1 MTTAAERFAALW
13 GSLTPIGRAPS
24 GPLDGPAGAG
34 YLRYSWTTADLDCR
48 EWFVEEALDRDLDV
62 ETDANGNIWAT
73 WCPAGVDESLP
84 AVVTGSHLDSVPHG
98 GAYDGPLGV
107 VSALLAIDD
116 MRARGATPTVP
127 VRLVVFTEEEGS
139 RFGVPCLGS
148 RLLTGSMAP
157 ERALALT
164 DRDGLRLAD
173 AMVIGGIEPET
184 LGPDPTRLRGIGA
197 FIELHVEQGRWL
209 VEADHPVGIATG
221 IWPHG
226 RYRFDFRGEGNHAG
240 TTRMDARHDPML
252 TYAFT
257 ALAANKE
264 ARLAGAHAT
273 VGRVSVEPNAT
284 NAVPSSVTGWLD
296 ARAADDETLKSLVEA
311 ITVKA
316 TERAERDGTR
326 VSVIAE
332 SASGATTFDPELV
345 DRIRGVLRDA
355 PLMATGAGHDAG
367 VLAARVPSA
376 MLFVRN
382 PSGVSHAPEESATEE
397 DCASGVAAI
406 A

>member
-1 MTTAAERFAALW
+1 MTTLPERFSALW
-13 GSLTPIGRAPS
+13 ASLAPIGRS
-24 GPLDGPAGAG
+24 DVTGG
-34 YLRYSWTTADLDCR
+34 YLRYAWSPSDLECR
-48 EWFVEEALDRDLDV
+48 EWFMEEALDRDLEV
-62 ETDANGNIWAT
+62 TTDGNGNIWAT
-73 WCPAGVDESLP
+73 WRPAGVADG
-84 AVVTGSHLDSVPHG
+84 AKAIVTGSHLDSVPHG

-107 VSALLAIDD
+107 VSALLAIDE

-127 VRLVVFTEEEGS
+127 LRLVVFTEEEGS

-345 DRIRGVLRDA
+345 DRIRGVLSDA

-367 VLAARVPSA
+367 VLAGRVPSA